1 MGLGDERAGGPAQ
14 ERPDE
19 AAPEQPEGGEPAGR
33 GGRATLDL
41 SVPQVA
47 GSAVAAVVA
56 AKLASNLGVYGTIM
70 GAGVVSVL
78 GTCGGSILQ
87 HVFRRTGRHVHEV
100 AGHVHG
106 AAFQGRAKPSL
117 TATAT
122 ETAARTG
129 LLSAPS
135 LRKDPRPR
143 TDPDPATAHTVFAPP
158 TDTPPDAPG
167 QAPQPHPDPAT
178 AHTVFAPPT
187 PTPPDAP
194 GQAPATALHGA
205 AQPQPSTGPDPADGD
220 GDGEPGGERT
230 DGATRVYGTLDATAA
245 ASLEALSTGHLDPPA
260 DTAYSEGTVHRAGG
274 GRGRR
279 WKRPAVAVALAFG
292 LTMGGITVVEL
303 ASGQNISGHGSGT
316 TIGNA
321 FTGGSSSHSTTT
333 PTPSTTGSP
342 STSGSGGGQDTTSP
356 APTATDPATGG
367 TSTTAP
373 SSPTPSATPS
383 TGSTRTGGNASG
395 SGGSTATTQ
404 PTPSA
409 TTSPPT
415 SSSTDSGGG
424 SGSGSSSGGSAMD
437 RAAAPQQT
445 P

>member
-158 TDTPPDAPG
+158 T
-167 QAPQPHPDPAT
+167 
-178 AHTVFAPPT
+178 PT
-187 PTPPDAP
+187 PTDTPTGAP
-194 GQAPATALHGA
+194 GQAPATALHQA
-205 AQPQPSTGPDPADGD
+205 AQPQPRTGPDPADGD

-342 STSGSGGGQDTTSP
+342 STTSSGGGQDTTSP
-356 APTATDPATGG
+356 PPTATEPATGG

-409 TTSPPT
+409 TTSPPA

-424 SGSGSSSGGSAMD
+424 SGSSGSGSGMD